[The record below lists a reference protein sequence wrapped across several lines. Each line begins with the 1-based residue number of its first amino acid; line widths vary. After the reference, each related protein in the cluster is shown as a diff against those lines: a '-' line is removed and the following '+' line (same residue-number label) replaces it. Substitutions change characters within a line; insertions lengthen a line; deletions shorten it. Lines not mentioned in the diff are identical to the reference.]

1 MARNNDRVAL
11 SWVQQEVTKTLEKA
25 RLALESYFEQDAD
38 ESQLSI
44 CISGL
49 HQVKGTLEIL
59 DFMGAVALAAELE
72 NLGIALQE
80 KKLEANEQILEI
92 YMSGILQ
99 LTLYLQK
106 IQSGQQDQ
114 LFLLLPVINEVRKAQ
129 GLEELSGEDFL
140 PQPGEITPPKPAIS
154 FQAPQTDNEFVALT
168 KKLRH
173 HFQRGLLGIIKQDN
187 IQQSLQRIHKV
198 LERLDVICYGHSVSH
213 LWWIADG
220 FVATLNVDE
229 HYKDKSAQVLLGQID
244 RQIKRLAE
252 VGQDAL
258 DDEVSDTLLH
268 NLVDRISNSKAE
280 STRISQIRQA
290 FAMDAEVIG
299 TSETAFAGA
308 GDEAMET
315 AAEVLKENIENVKD
329 SIDLYV
335 RNKEATNKDVAAF
348 IPQLKQVADTL
359 NLLGLSGMRSNLLQ
373 QMEILQKNIDD
384 DVKVDDGTIMDIAG
398 ALLLIE
404 ASLSDLRSAQL
415 SHSAE
420 EAEANAQESE
430 YLQAQYQFVR
440 EARVNLQRAQDA
452 IVDFMASGGDQ
463 DAISEVPIWLND
475 TEGGFNILMMPQLQS
490 MLRTCR
496 QFVEDKMLGT
506 NQLPGQREFDALA
519 DVLTSAEYY
528 LEGFD
533 EAGIQS
539 MDSVLDA
546 SKNSLRLLEQFVKD
560 EVQAETVIETGIEVE
575 AEEEKETVTSA
586 EELTETETDH
596 ELIDDEIIEI
606 FIEEAEDELQ
616 SLEQTFPRWR
626 VNPEDTNALTITR
639 RSFHTLKGSGRLVGA
654 TTIGELAW
662 KVENLLNKIINSTV
676 SVNEEIYTA
685 IAEVIKLIPELIN
698 KFKTGAQ
705 ESSRAEQLAEQCEN
719 LATQSITP
727 VADIELPKP
736 VSASEQIPIEEITA
750 DLETVE
756 ENEADISEEI
766 ATVAASDEDLDLE
779 QKTESE
785 AEKELETEAVDFTS
799 SVETTEE
806 TVDVADDSLSE
817 IEAPIEF
824 STDEISLSDELEI
837 EEISSAEPIEFA
849 TEAQAESMEETPLE
863 EVEPETEAVEEPL
876 DLEAEAAKALEAL
889 ASQTEETIESDL
901 SLETAEDIE
910 KVVEEQ
916 LQQVAEENEVE
927 EISSEPVSLDPVL
940 AEIFET
946 ETRTHLE
953 AIDKFI
959 QEAALQSETLAS
971 DDVVRALH
979 TIKGSANMAGAGKVA
994 NLVAPVE
1001 KHFRQLN
1008 GRIIA
1013 VSEDALDLLKNI
1025 SNYLKENIS
1034 EVEALEN
1041 NHSDETYINLLTRSE
1056 GLEALIPLIEVEE
1069 ESSEGD
1075 AIINFL
1081 GDAQDFIDDIIAV
1094 VDNWKFAP
1102 ENKEAAHPVII
1113 ALTTISARAGEL
1125 NFEAI
1130 SLSATH
1136 IIDLLNR
1143 ALEPSNLVND
1153 EFFELLQKGILLVT
1167 DNLDRIAANQRPKVD
1182 ENIFNALDEFVFTQ
1196 TETETETETE
1206 QSDEALVIEEE
1217 PDTTT
1222 PDTGA
1227 ADVEEKPLA
1236 EELESLELSAVDETE
1251 EEQKTQTDEA
1261 ISVEETE
1268 QVVAVNEAEETED
1281 VETEAINEALEEDK
1295 AQAEEQ
1301 IAIDDG
1307 EEVTPLDLDPEDLEI
1322 LDIYLDEARELIEE
1336 QEDTLQLWEED
1347 LSNQQHLQLLLRQ
1360 LHTLKGGARLSGVH
1374 NLADLSH
1381 ELETLFESVVTGR
1394 RKADTT
1400 LLELAN
1406 VGRNRMESMLDE
1418 ITKNARIVTANK
1430 LIAQLKAYARGE
1442 DIPAEKDIV
1451 LEKPVKQKAEKV
1463 IPENVINLQ
1472 QRGQKTALK
1481 ESKKVTKTA
1490 QKQRKETARKLPQ
1503 VREMIRVGSETLEGL
1518 VNLAGETS
1526 IYRSRLEQQVTNFR
1540 FNLEEIASTV
1550 DRVKTQIRNLEIET
1564 DAQVQYRQEQI
1575 GGQDDEDFDPL
1586 EMDRYTRQQEMT
1598 RSLGESTTDLISLK
1612 ETLDSLAADAE
1623 VLLLQQ
1629 SRVDSELQ
1637 DRLMKTRLVPFSSVV
1652 PRLRRMVRQI
1662 SDELKKKVQLSIQ
1675 AEGEMDRTVLER
1687 LIPPIEHMLRN
1698 AMDHGIEAASKRKK
1712 AKKPVQGRILIRLFR
1727 EGSEVVVEVIDDGRG
1742 IDLAAVRNKAVERG
1756 LITPDADLTDHELQL
1771 MILEAGFS
1779 TAEEVTQISGRG
1791 VGMDVVNSDIKQMGG
1806 HIDIN
1811 SVPGKGSTFTVRLPF
1826 TVSVNQALMVS
1837 NADDLFAIPLT
1848 NIEGIVRISPYELME
1863 YYQMDD
1869 PEFLYAGDS
1878 FQLRYLGKLLDT
1890 AEKPKLDGVTQ
1901 PVPLLLLHGV
1911 ERPVALQV
1919 DELLGSRE
1927 IVVKSLGQQLSSIS
1941 GVSGATILGDGSV
1954 VLILELPA
1962 LLRRIDAPS
1971 AESDYEPH
1979 VIEEHQEEEKPVVM
1993 VVDDSITVR
2002 KVTSR
2007 LLERNNF
2014 EVITAKD
2021 GVDAVS
2027 VLGDKIPDVMLL
2039 DIEMPRMDG
2048 FELAT
2053 IIRHDENYKNIPII
2067 MITSRTGDKH
2077 QKRAKEIG
2085 VDQFMGK
2092 PFNEIDL
2099 LNKIEDLLD

>member
-1 MARNNDRVAL
+1 MRGKATSCGETMARNNDRVAL

-25 RLALESYFEQDAD
+25 RLALESYFEQDTD

-44 CISGL
+44 CINSL

-59 DFMGAVALAAELE
+59 DFMGAVALSAELE

-80 KKLEANEQILEI
+80 KKLEPNEQILEI
-92 YMSGILQ
+92 FMSGILQ

-114 LFLLLPVINEVRKAQ
+114 LFLLLPVINDVRKAQ
-129 GLEELSGEDFL
+129 GLEAFSGEEFL
-140 PQPGEITPPKPAIS
+140 PQPGEISPPKPAIS
-154 FQAPQTDNEFVALT
+154 FQAPQTDSEFVALT

-220 FVATLNVDE
+220 FVATLKVDE

-258 DDEVSDTLLH
+258 DDEISDTLLN

-308 GDEAMET
+308 SDEAMET

-335 RNKEATNKDVAAF
+335 RNKEGTNKDVAAF

-415 SHSAE
+415 SRSAE
-420 EAEANAQESE
+420 EAEVNAQESE

-490 MLRTCR
+490 MIRTCR
-496 QFVEDKMLGT
+496 QFVEDKMLGD
-506 NQLPGQREFDALA
+506 NPLPGQREFDALA

-533 EAGIQS
+533 EAGIKS

-546 SKNSLRLLEQFVKD
+546 SQSSLKLLQQFARD
-560 EVQAETVIETGIEVE
+560 EVE
-575 AEEEKETVTSA
+575 AESPLESPNAVEEQEIEATVSEIA
-586 EELTETETDH
+586 QSEDDH
-596 ELIDDEIIEI
+596 DLIDDEIIDI

-616 SLEQTFPRWR
+616 SLEQTFPEWR
-626 VNPEDTNALTITR
+626 ANSENSNALTVSR

-662 KVENLLNKIINSTV
+662 KVENLLNKIINSTI
-676 SVNEEIYTA
+676 SVNDEIYNV
-685 IAEVIKLIPELIN
+685 IADVIKLIPELITN
-698 KFKTGAQ
+698 FKAGTQ
-705 ESSRAEQLAEQCEN
+705 ESERAEQLTQQCEK
-719 LATQSITP
+719 LSTQSVTSA
-727 VADIELPKP
+727 ADIELPKP

-750 DLETVE
+750 DMDAVE
-756 ENEADISEEI
+756 DNIEDISEDIE
-766 ATVAASDEDLDLE
+766 TVALNDEDLNLEEKVESSEELEQEIEALDFTAMAETSEEAMETPEESILEFTTDDIPLTAESGIEEVSSSEPIEFETETQDDLE
-779 QKTESE
+779 QKTHLEEIESKIQSETEDDTIDLEVE
-785 AEKELETEAVDFTS
+785 ATKALEQLALQSEQNIELET
-799 SVETTEE
+799 
-806 TVDVADDSLSE
+806 SL
-817 IEAPIEF
+817 
-824 STDEISLSDELEI
+824 D
-837 EEISSAEPIEFA
+837 SSA
-849 TEAQAESMEETPLE
+849 
-863 EVEPETEAVEEPL
+863 
-876 DLEAEAAKALEAL
+876 
-889 ASQTEETIESDL
+889 
-901 SLETAEDIE
+901 DIE

-916 LQQVAEENEVE
+916 LQQVVDENQSE
-927 EISSEPVSLDPVL
+927 EIAGEPITLDPVL
-940 AEIFET
+940 AEIFES
-946 ETRTHLE
+946 EIRTHLE
-953 AIDKFI
+953 TIDKFT
-959 QEAALQSETLAS
+959 QEAASQSETLAS

-979 TIKGSANMAGAGKVA
+979 TIKGSANMTGAIKVA
-994 NLVAPVE
+994 NLVSPVE

-1013 VSEDALDLLKNI
+1013 VSEEALEIL
-1025 SNYLKENIS
+1025 ENIS
-1034 EVEALEN
+1034 IYLKDNIAEIEVLEN
-1041 NHSDETYINLLTRSE
+1041 NNSDETYINLLAHAQD
-1056 GLEALIPLIEVEE
+1056 LEALIPLIEVEE

-1081 GDAQDFIDDIIAV
+1081 GDAQDFIDDIVAV
-1094 VDNWKFAP
+1094 LDDWKFAP
-1102 ENKEAAHPVII
+1102 ENKEAAHPIII

-1130 SLSATH
+1130 SLSAAH
-1136 IIDLLNR
+1136 IIELLNR
-1143 ALEPSNLVND
+1143 ALEPNHLINE
-1153 EFFELLQKGILLVT
+1153 EFFELLHQGLLLIT

-1182 ENIFNALDEFVFTQ
+1182 ENIFSALDEFKFNEVEVPLVE
-1196 TETETETETE
+1196 ETP
-1206 QSDEALVIEEE
+1206 AEE
-1217 PDTTT
+1217 TT
-1222 PDTGA
+1222 PA
-1227 ADVEEKPLA
+1227 ADITDETPQVDAGKDEIDHQQQA
-1236 EELESLELSAVDETE
+1236 EELESLEIGEIVVSDEQQKNIEEIITDETE
-1251 EEQKTQTDEA
+1251 
-1261 ISVEETE
+1261 I
-1268 QVVAVNEAEETED
+1268 
-1281 VETEAINEALEEDK
+1281 ETEAIEETKPVELEEEVEVPAKEESKSKDK
-1295 AQAEEQ
+1295 ISFA
-1301 IAIDDG
+1301 D
-1307 EEVTPLDLDPEDLEI
+1307 EEVTPLDLDPEDIEI
-1322 LDIYLDEARELIEE
+1322 LDIYLEEARELIEE

-1347 LSNQQHLQLLLRQ
+1347 LSNQEHLQLLLRQ

-1394 RKADTT
+1394 RQADST

-1406 VGRNRMESMLDE
+1406 VGRNRMETMLEE
-1418 ITKNARIVTANK
+1418 ITNNARMVTANK

-1442 DIPAEKDIV
+1442 EVPAEKDIV
-1451 LEKPVKQKAEKV
+1451 LEKPAKKKVEKL

-1472 QRGQKTALK
+1472 QRSQKTEK
-1481 ESKKVTKTA
+1481 RETKKPSKTT
-1490 QKQRKETARKLPQ
+1490 QKKRKETARKLPQ

-1526 IYRSRLEQQVTNFR
+1526 IYRARLEQQVTNFR

-1550 DRVKTQIRNLEIET
+1550 DRVKSQIRNLEIET

-1575 GGQDDEDFDPL
+1575 GGQDEEDFDPL

-1756 LITPDADLTDHELQL
+1756 LITPEADLTDHELQL

-1811 SVPGKGSTFTVRLPF
+1811 SIPGKGSTFTVKLPF

-1837 NADDLFAIPLT
+1837 NAEDLFAIPLT

-1890 AEKPKLDGVTQ
+1890 TEKPKLDGVTQ

-1927 IVVKSLGQQLSSIS
+1927 IVVKSLGHQLSSIS

-1971 AESDYEPH
+1971 SESDYETT
-1979 VIEEHQEEEKPVVM
+1979 VIEEHKEEEKPVIM

-2077 QKRAKEIG
+2077 QTRAKEIG

-2099 LNKIEDLLD
+2099 LNKIEDLLG